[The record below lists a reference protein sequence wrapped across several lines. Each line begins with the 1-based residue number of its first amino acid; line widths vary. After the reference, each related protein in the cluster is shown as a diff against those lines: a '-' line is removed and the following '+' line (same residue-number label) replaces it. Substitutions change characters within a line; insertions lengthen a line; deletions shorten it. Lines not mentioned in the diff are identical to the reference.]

1 MIPTILRSIST
12 QRVGTKKDEFG
23 MISTANSHQHRSLI
37 LTRLLVQFTVLVF
50 SGLILL
56 GNVNPAAAK
65 PQFSAIAVDARTGKI
80 LFANDI
86 DGSRYPASLTKVMTL
101 YVLFQD
107 LKAGRVK
114 LSSDLQVSRRAAYMA
129 PSKLGLK
136 AGSTISVENAIKAL
150 VTKSANDV
158 AAAIAENLEGSEA
171 SFAARM
177 TRTARAIGM
186 TKTTFKNA
194 SGLPNLAQV
203 TTARDMAT
211 LSLRIQRDFPQYY
224 PYFRIPSFTYKGQTI
239 RSHNMLLGRYQG
251 TDGIKTGYIAA
262 SGFNLTT
269 SAKRGDKRIVGVVM
283 GANSGN
289 ARNKYMM
296 KMLDNA
302 FPKCV
307 GGETIAALAG
317 TSEGALVP
325 AAKTAEVEEK
335 KKPLPD
341 MKGLDAK
348 LQEVSVESGE
358 AMPNKGTTSKTV
370 VAGEGNTPT
379 PDPKVLEAKIAETA
393 VASTEEP
400 EEPAEQLPAKLPFA
414 VKKKA
419 TAPAAKEAVASVD
432 PTWNIQI
439 GAYPKKEEARLKLKE
454 IRASGYK
461 FLSGKQAF
469 TVEVQKGA
477 KTVYRARF
485 SGFTQK
491 TAKAACAQLSK
502 KGLQCLTFSPQS

>member
-1 MIPTILRSIST
+1 MTSI
-12 QRVGTKKDEFG
+12 RV
-23 MISTANSHQHRSLI
+23 SQSSAALI
-37 LTRLLVQFTVLVF
+37 LARLMVKITGLLLAGLVVIGTLDTAV
-50 SGLILL
+50 
-56 GNVNPAAAK
+56 AK

-80 LFANDI
+80 LFASSV
-86 DGSRYPASLTKVMTL
+86 DGLRHPASLTKVMTL

-114 LSSDLQVSRRAAYMA
+114 LTTELVVSRRAASMQ

-136 AGSTISVENAIKAL
+136 PGSAISVEDAIKAL

-158 AAAIAENLEGSEA
+158 AAAIGENLEGNEGN
-171 SFAARM
+171 FAARM
-177 TRTARAIGM
+177 TRTARSIGM

-194 SGLPNLAQV
+194 SGLPNPAQV

-211 LSLRIQRDFPQYY
+211 LSLRIQRDFPEYY
-224 PYFRIPSFTYKGQTI
+224 PYFSIASFTYKGQTI
-239 RSHNMLLGRYQG
+239 RTHNRLLGNYKG

-283 GANSGN
+283 GSSSGS

-296 KMLDNA
+296 KMLDAA

-307 GGETIAALAG
+307 NGEKIAAAAG
-317 TSEGALVP
+317 TSEGAAVP
-325 AAKTAEVEEK
+325 TSETAELTATKPAPAGK
-335 KKPLPD
+335 KVGAAEQPTAAGTD
-341 MKGLDAK
+341 GDAA
-348 LQEVSVESGE
+348 S
-358 AMPNKGTTSKTV
+358 AKGTTFKTV
-370 VAGEGNTPT
+370 VAGADETSP
-379 PDPKVLEAKIAETA
+379 PDPKLLEAKIAETA
-393 VASTEEP
+393 VASTDEADGSA
-400 EEPAEQLPAKLPFA
+400 AEMPAKLPFE
-414 VKKKA
+414 VKK
-419 TAPAAKEAVASVD
+419 APVAKEAVASIE

-461 FLSGKQAF
+461 FLTGKQAF
-469 TVEVQKGA
+469 TVEVQKGS
-477 KTVYRARF
+477 KTIYRARF

-502 KGLQCLTFSPQS
+502 KGLLCMAFAPQS

>member
-1 MIPTILRSIST
+1 
-12 QRVGTKKDEFG
+12 
-23 MISTANSHQHRSLI
+23 MISIANSQPR
-37 LTRLLVQFTVLVF
+37 RP
-50 SGLILL
+50 LILL
-56 GNVNPAAAK
+56 ARFLVQITGLMLAGLVLLGTFSPTEAK

-80 LFANDI
+80 LFSNAI
-86 DGSRYPASLTKVMTL
+86 DGVRYPASLTKVMTL
-101 YVLFQD
+101 YLVFQD
-107 LKAGRVK
+107 LKAERLK
-114 LSSDLQVSRRAAYMA
+114 LTSELKVSRRAASMQ
-129 PSKLGLK
+129 PTKLGLK
-136 AGSTISVENAIKAL
+136 PGSTISVENAIKAV

-158 AAAIAENLEGSEA
+158 AATIGENLEGSEA
-171 SFAARM
+171 NFAIRM
-177 TRTARAIGM
+177 TRVARAIGM

-194 SGLPNLAQV
+194 SGLPNPAQV

-211 LSLRIQRDFPQYY
+211 LSLRIQRDFPEYY
-224 PYFRIPSFTYKGQTI
+224 PYFRLTSFTYKGQTI
-239 RSHNMLLGRYQG
+239 RTHNRLLGKYQG

-283 GANSGN
+283 GSSSGN

-307 GGETIAALAG
+307 EGEAIAAVAG
-317 TSEGALVP
+317 SSDGAMVP
-325 AAKTAEVEEK
+325 AAKTAEVTPRQ
-335 KKPLPD
+335 KPL
-341 MKGLDAK
+341 A
-348 LQEVSVESGE
+348 VASVIDVKVPE
-358 AMPNKGTTSKTV
+358 AGTNVKETTSKAEATIETV
-370 VAGEGNTPT
+370 LADEERSAA
-379 PDPKVLEAKIAETA
+379 PDSKVLEAKIAETVVEPVEIPTQPA
-393 VASTEEP
+393 KTTEKVP
-400 EEPAEQLPAKLPFA
+400 TKLPFA
-414 VKKKA
+414 VKKQATVA
-419 TAPAAKEAVASVD
+419 TAKKVVASVD

-469 TVEVQKGA
+469 TVQVQKGS

-502 KGLQCLTFSPQS
+502 KGLKCMAFSPQS

>member
-1 MIPTILRSIST
+1 
-12 QRVGTKKDEFG
+12 
-23 MISTANSHQHRSLI
+23 MISIVNSQQHRPFI
-37 LTRLLVQFTVLVF
+37 LTRLLVQFTVLLF
-50 SGLILL
+50 SGLVLL
-56 GNVNPAAAK
+56 GNLNPSEAK

-80 LFANDI
+80 LFGSAI
-86 DGSRYPASLTKVMTL
+86 DGLRQPASLTKVMTL

-107 LKAGRVK
+107 LKAGRIK
-114 LSSDLQVSRRAAYMA
+114 LTSDLKVSQRAASMQ

-136 AGSTISVENAIKAL
+136 PGSTISVENAIKAL
-150 VTKSANDV
+150 VTRSANDV
-158 AAAIAENLEGSEA
+158 AATIGENLDGTEA
-171 SFAARM
+171 NFAARM
-177 TRTARAIGM
+177 TRSARAIGM
-186 TKTTFKNA
+186 SKTMFKNA
-194 SGLPNLAQV
+194 SGLPNPAQV

-224 PYFRIPSFTYKGQTI
+224 PYFRITSFTYKGQTI
-239 RSHNMLLGRYQG
+239 RTHNRLLGRYQG

-283 GANSGN
+283 GSSSGG
-289 ARNKYMM
+289 ARNNYMM

-307 GGETIAALAG
+307 GGEAIAAAAG

-325 AAKTAEVEEK
+325 ATKIAEAEESKIPAPDKESAEK
-335 KKPLPD
+335 K
-341 MKGLDAK
+341 
-348 LQEVSVESGE
+348 LQMASIEEDEAVSTE
-358 AMPNKGTTSKTV
+358 GTTFKTV
-370 VAGEGNTPT
+370 VAGEDNTPT
-379 PDPKVLEAKIAETA
+379 PDPKVLEAKIEETA
-393 VASTEEP
+393 VASTNEAEKP
-400 EEPAEQLPAKLPFA
+400 VEQLPAKLPFA
-414 VKKKA
+414 VKKKVN
-419 TAPAAKEAVASVD
+419 APAAKEAVASVD

-469 TVEVQKGA
+469 TVEVQKGS

>member
-1 MIPTILRSIST
+1 
-12 QRVGTKKDEFG
+12 
-23 MISTANSHQHRSLI
+23 MISIVNLHRHRPFI
-37 LTRLLVQFTVLVF
+37 LVRLLVLLSALVF
-50 SGLILL
+50 SSQVLL
-56 GNVNPAAAK
+56 GTFNSAAAK

-80 LFANDI
+80 LFGSAI
-86 DGSRYPASLTKVMTL
+86 DGQRHPASLTKVMTL
-101 YVLFQD
+101 YLLFED
-107 LKAGRVK
+107 LKAGRIK
-114 LSSDLQVSRRAAYMA
+114 LASDLKVSQRAAYMQ

-136 AGSTISVENAIKAL
+136 PGSTISVENAIKAL
-150 VTKSANDV
+150 VTRSANDV
-158 AAAIAENLEGSEA
+158 AATIGENLEGSEA
-171 SFAARM
+171 NFAARM
-177 TRTARAIGM
+177 TRKARAIGM
-186 TKTTFKNA
+186 SKTTFKNA
-194 SGLPNLAQV
+194 SGLPNPAQV

-224 PYFRIPSFTYKGQTI
+224 PYFRITSFTYKGQTI
-239 RSHNMLLGRYQG
+239 RTHNRLLGRYQG

-283 GANSGN
+283 GSSSGG
-289 ARNKYMM
+289 ARNAYMM
-296 KMLDNA
+296 KMLDVA

-307 GGETIAALAG
+307 SGEAIAAAAG
-317 TSEGALVP
+317 TSEGAAVSET
-325 AAKTAEVEEK
+325 KTAEVDEK
-335 KKPLPD
+335 
-341 MKGLDAK
+341 
-348 LQEVSVESGE
+348 Q
-358 AMPNKGTTSKTV
+358 KTV
-370 VAGEGNTPT
+370 ADKKSPDKKIQVASIEDDAAPTEGTNFEKLMAGADDGTA
-379 PDPKVLEAKIAETA
+379 PDPKVLEAKIEETV
-393 VASTEEP
+393 VASTEETEKP
-400 EEPAEQLPAKLPFA
+400 VEQPPAKLPFA
-414 VKKKA
+414 VKKKV
-419 TAPAAKEAVASVD
+419 TAPVAKEAVASVD

>member
-1 MIPTILRSIST
+1 MIPAILAVNQYSVFEYQKMS
-12 QRVGTKKDEFG
+12 FG
-23 MISTANSHQHRSLI
+23 MDSGAILQPRSSLI
-37 LTRLLVQFTVLVF
+37 LARLIVQLAGLVLAGLV
-50 SGLILL
+50 LL
-56 GNVNPAAAK
+56 GTFNPVEAK

-80 LFANDI
+80 LFGSAI
-86 DGSRYPASLTKVMTL
+86 DGLRHPASLTKVMTL
-101 YVLFQD
+101 YLLFQD
-107 LKAGRVK
+107 LKAERIK
-114 LSSDLQVSRRAAYMA
+114 LTSDLQVSRRAASMQ

-136 AGSTISVENAIKAL
+136 PGSTISVENAIKAL
-150 VTKSANDV
+150 VTRSANDV
-158 AAAIAENLEGSEA
+158 AAAIGENLEGSEA
-171 SFAARM
+171 NFAARM

-194 SGLPNLAQV
+194 SGLPNPAQV

-224 PYFRIPSFTYKGQTI
+224 PYFSIASFTYKGQTI
-239 RSHNMLLGRYQG
+239 RTHNRLLGRYQG

-269 SAKRGDKRIVGVVM
+269 SAKRGDKRIVGVVL
-283 GANSGN
+283 GSNSGG

-302 FPKCV
+302 FPKCES
-307 GGETIAALAG
+307 GETIAAAAG
-317 TSEGALVP
+317 TSEGILVP
-325 AAKTAEVEEK
+325 STKTAEADAK
-335 KKPLPD
+335 KKSAPD
-341 MKGLDAK
+341 KMSTDKK
-348 LQEVSVESGE
+348 LQVASISEDEDVPAE
-358 AMPNKGTTSKTV
+358 GTISQTV
-370 VAGEGNTPT
+370 MADKDKSAP
-379 PDPKVLEAKIAETA
+379 PDPKVLEAKIEETVFA
-393 VASTEEP
+393 EP
-400 EEPAEQLPAKLPFA
+400 EEPETPAQPMPTKLPFA
-414 VKKKA
+414 VKKNVD
-419 TAPAAKEAVASVD
+419 TAPGKEVVAAVD

-439 GAYPKKEEARLKLKE
+439 GAFPRKEEARLKLKE

-461 FLSGKQAF
+461 FLSGKQAI
-469 TVEVQKGA
+469 TVEVQKGS

>member
-1 MIPTILRSIST
+1 
-12 QRVGTKKDEFG
+12 
-23 MISTANSHQHRSLI
+23 MISIANSQPRRPLI
-37 LTRLLVQFTVLVF
+37 LARFLVQITGLMFA
-50 SGLILL
+50 GLILL
-56 GNVNPAAAK
+56 GTFSPTEAK

-80 LFANDI
+80 LFSNAI
-86 DGSRYPASLTKVMTL
+86 DGVRHPASLTKVMTL
-101 YVLFQD
+101 YLVFQD
-107 LKAGRVK
+107 LKAERLK
-114 LSSDLQVSRRAAYMA
+114 LTSELKVSRRAASMQ

-136 AGSTISVENAIKAL
+136 PGSTISVENAIKAL
-150 VTKSANDV
+150 VTRSANDV
-158 AAAIAENLEGSEA
+158 AATIGENLEGSEA
-171 SFAARM
+171 NFAIRM
-177 TRTARAIGM
+177 TRVARAIGM

-194 SGLPNLAQV
+194 SGLPNPAQV

-211 LSLRIQRDFPQYY
+211 LSLRIQRDFPEYY
-224 PYFRIPSFTYKGQTI
+224 PYFRLTSFTYKGQTI
-239 RSHNMLLGRYQG
+239 RTHNRLLGKYQG

-283 GANSGN
+283 GSSSGN

-307 GGETIAALAG
+307 EGEAIAAVAG
-317 TSEGALVP
+317 SSDGAMVP
-325 AAKTAEVEEK
+325 TVKTAEVTPRQ
-335 KKPLPD
+335 KPL
-341 MKGLDAK
+341 A
-348 LQEVSVESGE
+348 VASVIDVKVPE
-358 AMPNKGTTSKTV
+358 AGTDVKKTTSKAETTIETV
-370 VAGEGNTPT
+370 LADEEKSAA
-379 PDPKVLEAKIAETA
+379 PDSKVLEAKIAETVVEPVEKPTQPA
-393 VASTEEP
+393 KTTEKVP
-400 EEPAEQLPAKLPFA
+400 TKLPFA
-414 VKKKA
+414 VKKQA
-419 TAPAAKEAVASVD
+419 TVDTAKKVVASVD

-469 TVEVQKGA
+469 TVQVQKGS

-502 KGLQCLTFSPQS
+502 KGLKCMAFSPQS

>member
-1 MIPTILRSIST
+1 MFLI
-12 QRVGTKKDEFG
+12 
-23 MISTANSHQHRSLI
+23 ANSQPRRPLI
-37 LTRLLVQFTVLVF
+37 LTRFIAHLTGLVLV
-50 SGLILL
+50 GLVFL
-56 GNVNPAAAK
+56 GTFNPAEAK

-80 LFANDI
+80 LFSSDI
-86 DGSRYPASLTKVMTL
+86 DGLRHPASLTKVMTL
-101 YVLFQD
+101 YLLFQD
-107 LKAGRVK
+107 LKAERIK
-114 LSSDLQVSRRAAYMA
+114 LTSDLLVSRRAASMA

-136 AGSTISVENAIKAL
+136 PGSKLSVEDAIKAL

-158 AAAIAENLEGSEA
+158 AATIGENLEGSEA
-171 SFAARM
+171 NFAARM

-194 SGLPNLAQV
+194 SGLPNPAQV

-224 PYFRIPSFTYKGQTI
+224 PYFRLTSFTFKGQTI
-239 RSHNMLLGRYQG
+239 RTHNRLLGRYQG

-283 GANSGN
+283 GSSSGG

-296 KMLDNA
+296 KMLDRA

-307 GGETIAALAG
+307 SGETIAAAAG
-317 TSEGALVP
+317 TSAGATTPVAP
-325 AAKTAEVEEK
+325 TAETAAVDTKSQVASTE
-335 KKPLPD
+335 
-341 MKGLDAK
+341 G
-348 LQEVSVESGE
+348 SE
-358 AMPNKGTTSKTV
+358 AAPAEGTTFKTV
-370 VAGEGNTPT
+370 VASLDNSST
-379 PDPKVLEAKIAETA
+379 PDPKVLEAKIEETA

-400 EEPAEQLPAKLPFA
+400 DEAPPQTPTKLPFA
-414 VKKKA
+414 VKKKV
-419 TAPAAKEAVASVD
+419 TRTPGEGVVANIA

-469 TVEVQKGA
+469 TVEVQKGS

-502 KGLQCLTFSPQS
+502 KGLKCLAFSPQS